1 VPKDS
6 GLPPNVTEFKDR
18 HGKWHLRFRQKG
30 RPTRYLQHK
39 PGTPEF
45 RAELEACRRAP
56 IDKSARIAERTAPG
70 SIAALVLTYYGL
82 PLFRDLRPS
91 SQYTFRKM
99 LERFV
104 ADWGHLKVKT
114 LSRQAIAEIIGDM
127 AETPAAANHLLNRL
141 RVLMRVAL
149 DLGWRTDDPTYKLKG
164 FKNRSQGFYTWSE
177 ADIEAYKARHPAG
190 SKARRAL
197 YLLLFTSQRR
207 GDVRLLGRQH
217 VDDAGRI
224 NLRQQKTGAMLSIP
238 AHPEL
243 TAELALAP
251 KTDLTFLVTDEGQPY
266 SEAGFGN
273 WFRDQCDRAGL
284 KQCSAHGLRKA
295 AARRLAEAGCSHAQ
309 IKAITGHRTDKEV
322 TRYIQA
328 ASQRNL
334 ADQALAA
341 QQRSESKEQSALV
354 LANRRKG
361 SKKPLANL

>member
-1 VPKDS
+1 MPKES
-6 GLPPNVTEFKDR
+6 GLPPNVTEFQDR
-18 HGKWHLRFRQKG
+18 HGNWHLRFRQKG
-30 RPTRYLQHK
+30 RRTHYFESK

-45 RAELEACRRAP
+45 RAELDACRNTP
-56 IDKSARIAERTAPG
+56 IDKSARIAERAAPG

-82 PLFRDLRPS
+82 ATFKDLRPS

-149 DLGWRTDDPTYKLKG
+149 DLGWRADDPTYKLKG
-164 FKNRSQGFYTWSE
+164 FKARGSGFYSWTE
-177 ADIEAYKARHPAG
+177 ADIEAFKTRHKPG
-190 SKARRAL
+190 SRARRAL

-217 VDDAGRI
+217 VDPAGRI
-224 NLRQQKTGAMLSIP
+224 VLRQQKTGAMLSIP
-238 AHPEL
+238 MHPDL
-243 TAELALAP
+243 KAELELAP
-251 KTDLTFLVTDEGQPY
+251 RTDLTFLVTAEGQPY

-273 WFRDQCDRAGL
+273 WFRDQCDAAGL

-295 AARRLAEAGCSHAQ
+295 AARRLADAGCTHAQ

-322 TRYIQA
+322 TRYIEA
-328 ASQRNL
+328 ANQKGL
-334 ADQALAA
+334 ADQAMAA
-341 QQRSESKEQSALV
+341 QQRTESEQK
-354 LANRRKG
+354 LANPNKSVG
-361 SKKPLANL
+361 